1 MSLND
6 IMIKFIHK
14 MDRHLRKITYTIHHA
29 CIKMH
34 AFITFLY
41 FDIVIIWRGNT
52 LLIVYN

>member
-14 MDRHLRKITYTIHHA
+14 MDRHLRKVTYTIHDA

-41 FDIVIIWRGNT
+41 FDIVIIRRGNT
-52 LLIVYN
+52 HY

>member
-14 MDRHLRKITYTIHHA
+14 MDRHLRKIMYTIHHA

-41 FDIVIIWRGNT
+41 FDSDNMERKHIINS
-52 LLIVYN
+52 L

>member
-14 MDRHLRKITYTIHHA
+14 MDRYLRKITYMIHHA